1 MNQEQIEKLKAAG
14 YTDDDIRDFAANQ
27 PSLGNAP
34 TQTTDQSLPEIDVTK
49 PSDTIKN
56 AEAQGI
62 PTGARESNIISDLA
76 TVAPVVLAENAGK
89 VALGG
94 LGAGALGAGAM
105 YKSGKNKEFE
115 TEKLRQQGIQ
125 KRFDAKMD
133 LQRNPPVT
141 GSVAPS
147 PILDASGRPIPTS
160 GAVNPATQAATQ
172 AATKPASM
180 SSRVQAAAAN
190 MIKNLPGA
198 TSGAGKMV
206 GKVLPGAGTV
216 LNAYDA
222 YDRAQA
228 GDYTGAALAG
238 VGAAASP
245 FPVIGTGVGMATGAI
260 NAYRDYRDAQKR
272 QEEEAKKRMAQ
283 QWQQQKH

>member
-1 MNQEQIEKLKAAG
+1 MK
-14 YTDDDIRDFAANQ
+14 FAYAD
-27 PSLGNAP
+27 PPYLGNGKRRYTP
-34 TQTTDQSLPEIDVTK
+34 HHNNPGEYDTK
-49 PSDTIKN
+49 QAHI
-56 AEAQGI
+56 
-62 PTGARESNIISDLA
+62 
-76 TVAPVVLAENAGK
+76 
-89 VALGG
+89 
-94 LGAGALGAGAM
+94 
-105 YKSGKNKEFE
+105 
-115 TEKLRQQGIQ
+115 
-125 KRFDAKMD
+125 D
-133 LQRNPPVT
+133 LQYEKMANKANPNV

-147 PILDASGRPIPTS
+147 PLVDQYGKPIAAS
-160 GAVNPATQAATQ
+160 GAVNPAAQAATQ
-172 AATKPASM
+172 AAPKPASM
-180 SSRVQAAAAN
+180 TSRVQAAAAN

-198 TSGAGKMV
+198 NSGLGKMA

-222 YDRAQA
+222 YDRAKE

-283 QWQQQKH
+283 Q